1 MPKNAKTFLK
11 KPIDVKPTGN
21 PFIVDENNPATVPIP
36 NAVIITRIEGAYTEK
51 DRKLWVFLVHA
62 AWDDLLKKNIHE
74 IPIYKINKVFR
85 ELGGDKGVNWIW
97 ESAKRLRDTKVD
109 WEFDEDGE
117 RMQGVSN
124 LMNAVTSKNARD
136 TGRLRYEI
144 PALLS
149 EVIKQPFRFSRLRL
163 HFMIGLSGK
172 YAVTLYELLEGV
184 ANMKNPILE
193 VEIEKLREWL
203 KVPDG
208 KLLRYIDF
216 KRRVIDPAL
225 KQINDNSE
233 GAGFSV
239 LVEPIKDGR
248 AVEKLRFNVLK
259 CEDRLKDENGIG
271 KEQAAPVSVAVA
283 IQPGGLSLPL
293 TAYDKAKAAAPGY
306 DIYFL
311 ETEWKD
317 WLMKTGKMPENPEA
331 AFIAFCRKKSEKKPL
346 R

>member
-74 IPIYKINKVFR
+74 IPICKINKVFR

-117 RMQGVSN
+117 RMLGVSN

-248 AVEKLRFNVLK
+248 AVKKLRFNVLK
-259 CEDRLKDENGIG
+259 CEARLKDENGIG
-271 KEQAAPVSVAVA
+271 KEQAAPVSVP
-283 IQPGGLSLPL
+283 IQPEGLSLPL

-311 ETEWKD
+311 ETEWKE

>member
-1 MPKNAKTFLK
+1 MMPKNSKTLLK
-11 KPIDVKPTGN
+11 KPINVKPTGS
-21 PFIVDENNPATVPIP
+21 PFFVDEKNPATVPIP
-36 NAVIITRIEGAYTEK
+36 NAVLITKIEGAYTEK

-62 AWDDLLKKNIHE
+62 AWEELTKKNIHE
-74 IPIYKINKVFR
+74 LPVSKINKVFR
-85 ELGGDKGVNWIW
+85 ELGGDYSPNWIW
-97 ESAKRLRDTKVD
+97 ESARRLSRTIVE
-109 WEFDEDGE
+109 WEQDEDGV
-117 RMQGVSN
+117 RLQGISN
-124 LMNAVTSKNARD
+124 LMNAITSKSAME
-136 TGRLRYEI
+136 TGWLKYEI

-184 ANMKNPILE
+184 VNMKTPILE

-208 KLLRYIDF
+208 KLSRYIDF
-216 KRRVIDPAL
+216 KRFAVDPAL
-225 KQINDNSE
+225 KQINDNPD

-239 LVEPIKDGR
+239 KLEALKDGR
-248 AVEKLRFNVLK
+248 AVEKLRFHVLK
-259 CEDRLKDENGIG
+259 CEERLKNENGIG
-271 KEQAAPVSVAVA
+271 TEQAAPVSSPL
-283 IQPGGLSLPL
+283 QPGGLSLPL
-293 TAYDKAKAAAPGY
+293 TAYDKAKVAAPGY

-311 ETEWKD
+311 ETEWKE

>member
-1 MPKNAKTFLK
+1 MPKNAKTLLK

-21 PFIVDENNPATVPIP
+21 PFLVDEKNPATVPIP
-36 NAVIITRIEGAYTEK
+36 NAVLITKIEGAYTEK

-62 AWDDLLKKNIHE
+62 AWEELSKKNIHE
-74 IPIYKINKVFR
+74 LPVSKINKIFR
-85 ELGGDKGVNWIW
+85 ELGGDYSPNWIW
-97 ESAKRLRDTKVD
+97 ESARRLSRTIVE
-109 WEFDEDGE
+109 WEQDEDGV
-117 RMQGVSN
+117 RLQGISN
-124 LMNAVTSKNARD
+124 LMNAITSKSAIE
-136 TGRLRYEI
+136 TGWLKYEI

-184 ANMKNPILE
+184 VNMKNPILE
-193 VEIEKLREWL
+193 VDIKQLREWL

-259 CEDRLKDENGIG
+259 CEDRLKDEKDIKNPQKIP
-271 KEQAAPVSVAVA
+271 EPASESLNISEIRLSTLAYERA
-283 IQPGGLSLPL
+283 I
-293 TAYDKAKAAAPGY
+293 AAAPGY
-306 DIYFL
+306 DVYFL
-311 ETEWKD
+311 ENEWREYIQKS
-317 WLMKTGKMPENPEA
+317 GIIPNVPEA
-331 AFIAFCRKKSEKKPL
+331 AFVGFCRNKAAKKPL

>member
-74 IPIYKINKVFR
+74 IPICKINKVFR

-271 KEQAAPVSVAVA
+271 KEQAAPVSVP

-311 ETEWKD
+311 ETEWKE
-317 WLMKTGKMPENPEA
+317 WLMKTGKIPENPEA

>member
-21 PFIVDENNPATVPIP
+21 PFIVGENNPATVPIP

-74 IPIYKINKVFR
+74 IPICKINKVFR

-248 AVEKLRFNVLK
+248 AVKKLRFNVLK
-259 CEDRLKDENGIG
+259 CEARLKDENGIG
-271 KEQAAPVSVAVA
+271 KEQAAPVSVP
-283 IQPGGLSLPL
+283 IQPEGLSLPL

-311 ETEWKD
+311 ETEWKE
-317 WLMKTGKMPENPEA
+317 WLMKTGKIPENPEA